1 MNRVCI
7 PAKIVELL
15 WKDEGFFR
23 EVANNRKA
31 SISRFPRYDQWCDET
46 GLNLSFA
53 LAGYSSEDLNLT
65 FKQNKVYLSNK
76 NKLSESSEKDL
87 QQGMIIRGIARRNF
101 SLGFVVSEAFDVTN
115 ATAEMRNGLLK
126 LTIPIGSVSEE
137 KNIEIR
143 GE

>member
-15 WKDEGFFR
+15 WNDDGFFR

-31 SISRFPRYDQWCDET
+31 SISRFPRYDQWCDES

-65 FKQNKVYLSNK
+65 FKQNRVYLSNK

-126 LTIPIGSVSEE
+126 LTIPLGSVSEE